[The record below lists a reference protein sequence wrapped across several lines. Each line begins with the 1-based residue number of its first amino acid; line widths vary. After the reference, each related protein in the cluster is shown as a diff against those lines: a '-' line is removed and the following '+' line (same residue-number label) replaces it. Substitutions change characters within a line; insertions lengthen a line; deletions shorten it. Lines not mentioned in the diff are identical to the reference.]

1 MDNNYHGDRSI
12 SGCTFRGNTANL
24 GPQIYHG
31 GDTLTI
37 DHSEIEGGSSGI
49 EGPGTVIHDGG
60 L

>member
-1 MDNNYHGDRSI
+1 VVALSRVID
-12 SGCTFRGNTANL
+12 L
-24 GPQIYHG
+24 GPQIYHD

-37 DHSEIEGGSSGI
+37 TNSDIEGGYSGI